1 MFKMKLNIDELKED
15 ERKFRKNLFNDI
27 NSEIAIQRLIKL
39 RVELNYEKLIDDE
52 ELFILKDMID
62 KYRLQEKK
70 NDYEKHE
77 LALLLEL
84 LSQIYRIYY
93 KDTKQSLIYLKEA
106 LDEVR
111 YTEEEKV
118 KFSKPTDR
126 DFELGRIGTLLR
138 LKFLMKD
145 LGDDYFLVTNDMTL
159 LDKKQ
164 EPKVILRKTSIKKFI
179 YTFITSVEADIN
191 MGLNYRKIDRNYIY
205 MYYALYRYINE
216 VENRDELK
224 KHILNNAYELVCK
237 SYTNYGWNTE
247 FMDLAYV
254 YPEVFEG
261 FIENEYTLQK
271 TTLPLIDFSRVEA
284 IDGFT
289 EDEESIL
296 KQFQKEKNT
305 ILVPKPKKLKMLNDF
320 REDLMAI
327 SHNSKVL
334 IKGFEEEL
342 KTYPDDLSYREEES
356 KLNLLEE
363 LCDNYNKSFWT
374 SVKIYGDECG
384 LEYLERYTDLIEI
397 YEELIEIVEEKPIIG
412 LGKACYNLALCYE
425 YAKNEA
431 LAKEYFKK
439 AALYLPGALPEMYE
453 EESINDIDNSSINY
467 IRNAYA
473 NFRIGNLDGFY
484 NAEIDDTFIEDN
496 EEIIEELDLNEF
508 DYTTVYN
515 VTIKEFIN
523 LTKLIIKV
531 EEAKGLGVKEN
542 KILLNIIKELWEYK
556 QTKDELKRDKIKKN
570 INKLYNLI
578 SNNFTY
584 IEYYPLCLSLYNS
597 IESI

>member
-1 MFKMKLNIDELKED
+1 M
-15 ERKFRKNLFNDI
+15 
-27 NSEIAIQRLIKL
+27 
-39 RVELNYEKLIDDE
+39 
-52 ELFILKDMID
+52 
-62 KYRLQEKK
+62 
-70 NDYEKHE
+70 
-77 LALLLEL
+77 
-84 LSQIYRIYY
+84 
-93 KDTKQSLIYLKEA
+93 
-106 LDEVR
+106 
-111 YTEEEKV
+111 
-118 KFSKPTDR
+118 
-126 DFELGRIGTLLR
+126 
-138 LKFLMKD
+138 
-145 LGDDYFLVTNDMTL
+145 
-159 LDKKQ
+159 
-164 EPKVILRKTSIKKFI
+164 
-179 YTFITSVEADIN
+179 
-191 MGLNYRKIDRNYIY
+191 
-205 MYYALYRYINE
+205 YRYINE
-216 VENRDELK
+216 AENRDELK
-224 KHILNNAYELVCK
+224 KHILNNAYELVSK
-237 SYTNYGWNTE
+237 SYTSYGWNTE

-271 TTLPLIDFSRVEA
+271 ITLPLIDFSRVEA

-289 EDEESIL
+289 EEEEGIL

-305 ILVPKPKKLKMLNDF
+305 ILVSKPKKLKMLNDL

-342 KTYPDDLSYREEES
+342 KSYPDDLSYREEES

-374 SVKIYGDECG
+374 SVKIYGDEYG

-412 LGKACYNLALCYE
+412 LGKACYNLTLCYE

-467 IRNAYA
+467 IRNAYT

-496 EEIIEELDLNEF
+496 GEIIEELDLNEF

-542 KILLNIIKELWEYK
+542 KILLNIIKELWTYK
-556 QTKDELKRDKIKKN
+556 KTVDELKKDKIKKN
-570 INKLYNLI
+570 IDKLYNLI
-578 SNNFTY
+578 SNHFAY

-597 IESI
+597 IENI

>member
-1 MFKMKLNIDELKED
+1 MFKKLLDINKLKED
-15 ERKFRKNLFNDI
+15 ERVFKNNLLNDKDKI
-27 NSEIAIQRLIKL
+27 IAATNLISLRL
-39 RVELNYEKLIDDE
+39 ELNYEKLVSDE
-52 ELFILKDMID
+52 ELNIIKEALS
-62 KYRLQEKK
+62 KYRLEDRETDSDK
-70 NDYEKHE
+70 NKV
-77 LALLLEL
+77 AVLLIL
-84 LSQIYRIYY
+84 LSEIYRIYY
-93 KDTKQSLIYLKEA
+93 KDIKQSLIYLKEA
-106 LDEVR
+106 LQELK
-111 YTEEEKV
+111 YTEEEKAKFNKPIV
-118 KFSKPTDR
+118 KKFR
-126 DFELGRIGTLLR
+126 MGRIGRLLYI
-138 LKFLMKD
+138 KFLMKD
-145 LGDDYFLVTNDMTL
+145 FEDDYFPVTNDMTL

-164 EPKVILRKTSIKKFI
+164 EPKVILRKTGIKDFI
-179 YTFITSVEADIN
+179 YTFMASVEADIN
-191 MGLNYRKIDRNYIY
+191 IGLNYRKIDRSYIY

-216 VENRDELK
+216 VENREDLK
-224 KHILNNAYELVCK
+224 KHILNNAYELIGNSDF
-237 SYTNYGWNTE
+237 SYDWNVD

-284 IDGFT
+284 IEGFT
-289 EDEESIL
+289 EEEEGIL
-296 KQFQKEKNT
+296 KQFKKEKNT
-305 ILVPKPKKLKMLNDF
+305 ILLPKPKKLKMLNDF

-342 KTYPDDLSYREEES
+342 KTYPNDLSYKEEES
-356 KLNLLEE
+356 KLSLLEE

-412 LGKACYNLALCYE
+412 LGKACYNIALCYE

-453 EESINDIDNSSINY
+453 EDSVNDIDNSSINY

-473 NFRIGNLDGFY
+473 NFKIGNLDGFY

-515 VTIKEFIN
+515 ITIKEFIN

-542 KILLNIIKELWEYK
+542 KILLNIIKELWAYK
-556 QTKDELKRDKIKKN
+556 KTEDELKKDKIKKN
-570 INKLYNLI
+570 IDKLYNLI
-578 SNNFTY
+578 SNHFTY

-597 IESI
+597 IENI

>member
-1 MFKMKLNIDELKED
+1 MFKMQLNIDELKED
-15 ERKFRKNLFNDI
+15 ERSFRNNLFKDI
-27 NSEIAIQRLIKL
+27 NPEIAIKRLIKL

-52 ELFILKDMID
+52 ELRILKDMID
-62 KYRLQEKK
+62 KHRLQDRER
-70 NDYEKHE
+70 DYEKHE
-77 LALLLEL
+77 LAILLKL

-93 KDTKQSLIYLKEA
+93 KDIKQSLIYLKEA
-106 LDEVR
+106 LEEVR
-111 YTEEEKV
+111 YTEEERV
-118 KFSKPTDR
+118 KFSKPTEE
-126 DFELGRIGTLLR
+126 DFGLGRTGILLR

-145 LGDDYFLVTNDMTL
+145 LGDDYFPVTNDMTL

-164 EPKVILRKTSIKKFI
+164 EPKVILRKTSIKEFI
-179 YTFITSVEADIN
+179 YTFIADVEADIN
-191 MGLNYRKIDRNYIY
+191 MGLNYRKSDKNYIY

-224 KHILNNAYELVCK
+224 KHILNNAYELVSK
-237 SYTNYGWNTE
+237 SYGSYGWNMS

-289 EDEESIL
+289 EEEESIL
-296 KQFQKEKNT
+296 KQFKKENNT

-327 SHNSKVL
+327 SHNSKEL
-334 IKGFEEEL
+334 IKGFEDEL
-342 KTYPDDLSYREEES
+342 KTYPNDLSYEEEES
-356 KLNLLEE
+356 KLSLLEE
-363 LCDNYNKSFWT
+363 LCNNYNKSFWT

-384 LEYLERYTDLIEI
+384 LEYLERYTALIEI

-425 YAKNEA
+425 YIKNDD
-431 LAKEYFKK
+431 LAKEYFEK

-453 EESINDIDNSSINY
+453 EQPVDDIDNSSINY

-473 NFRIGNLDGFY
+473 NFKIGNLDGFY

-515 VTIKEFIN
+515 VTINEFIN
-523 LTKLIIKV
+523 LTKIIIKV

-542 KILLNIIKELWEYK
+542 KILLNIIKELWAYK
-556 QTKDELKRDKIKKN
+556 KTGDELNKEKIKKN
-570 INKLYNLI
+570 IDKLYNLI
-578 SNNFTY
+578 SNHFTY
-584 IEYYPLCLSLYNS
+584 IEYYPLCLSLYNY
-597 IESI
+597 IENI